1 MNNKARTII
10 TTDGEVDD
18 MNSFLRYLLYS
29 DCFDTE
35 GIVLTSS
42 VYHYAGDPAK
52 GIEPYRWTG
61 SEWINDFIDLY
72 AQVYP
77 NLKIHA
83 EDYPSPEYLKSIY
96 YIGNIDSPGEMT
108 KETKGSKFLEDYL
121 INDTDPRKLYIQ
133 TWGNEHNGKG
143 VEID

>member
-42 VYHYAGDPAK
+42 VYHYAGDPDK

-61 SEWINDFIDLY
+61 SEWINDFID
-72 AQVYP
+72 
-77 NLKIHA
+77 
-83 EDYPSPEYLKSIY
+83 
-96 YIGNIDSPGEMT
+96 
-108 KETKGSKFLEDYL
+108 
-121 INDTDPRKLYIQ
+121 
-133 TWGNEHNGKG
+133 
-143 VEID
+143 